1 LLVKGFA
8 WRQSFYIRFYSGQ
21 QGFFVSHGIF
31 LSRDWGAFA
40 AGNRDRC
47 YT

>member
-1 LLVKGFA
+1 LVKGFA

-31 LSRDWGAFA
+31 LSRDWGAVIS
-40 AGNRDRC
+40 
-47 YT
+47 